1 VGVKGAATL
10 LDRSFLLCPVLPRS
24 GAGGGLLQTSD
35 GSILGRDDDESKAAS
50 GGRGRNGKD
59 EVGMVWVCSGVVFS
73 ACGRGLRGCQCLE
86 RRAA

>member
-1 VGVKGAATL
+1 MSCPPMVGS
-10 LDRSFLLCPVLPRS
+10 R
-24 GAGGGLLQTSD
+24 GGLLQTSD

-86 RRAA
+86 RRAE